1 MAAMA
6 KRLHRARRRSR
17 HGCLLRGAHRRSV
30 VGRGRL
36 SVRSDQQTRLRRDR
50 ELRRRARLPDNR
62 VARGQKPLV
71 SPDPMIAGSKAVARA
86 ADARA
91 AEMLPR

>member
-1 MAAMA
+1 MRKSPGLA
-6 KRLHRARRRSR
+6 KQPRAI
-17 HGCLLRGAHRRSV
+17 GTA
-30 VGRGRL
+30 
-36 SVRSDQQTRLRRDR
+36 TDR

-62 VARGQKPLV
+62 MARGQKPLV

-91 AEMLPR
+91 ADVARVIAELKASGKSSFTW